1 MSAAATDYQPL
12 EGTKLF
18 TPLKLGRME
27 LKHRSTFAFIPAPPP
42 PRSPNKTIPDPP
54 F

>member
-27 LKHRSTFAFIPAPPP
+27 LKHRSTFALIPAPP
-42 PRSPNKTIPDPP
+42 PRSPNKTIPDLP